1 MGREDEARTGRTT
14 DVLHAQVLEHI
25 DANLGDPARPGR
37 HRARALHLAQLS
49 VPAVRAGAPVSETI
63 KAKRLERTRRDL
75 ADLALEHDSIFE
87 IASR

>member
-1 MGREDEARTGRTT
+1 MSREDGARAGRTT

-25 DANLGDPARPGR
+25 DANLGDPPRPGR
-37 HRARALHLAQLS
+37 HRARALHSRSYLYRLFENE
-49 VPAVRAGAPVSETI
+49 APVSETI

-75 ADLALEHDSIFE
+75 ADLALEHDAIFE